1 MSFDSWIV
9 PALGLGLAGAAMAP
23 FAMRLRRRERS
34 GLEAEETAIRF
45 GLHEPVTLHPVV
57 DPERCMGSAH
67 CVDVCPE
74 HVLAVRDGQ
83 AVAVAPARC
92 IGHGLCETACPTE
105 SIRLVFGTARRGV
118 DIPRIGENFETNV
131 PGTYIVG
138 ELGGMGLIRNAF
150 EQGGQCIEGILKEGT
165 PGKKVEAYDA
175 IIVGCGPAGL
185 SASLNCLHHGLR
197 FLTLE
202 KEDIGG
208 TVRYYPRKKLV
219 MTSSFKVP
227 GYGKLDFREVLKE
240 ELVEVWRDIVD
251 RTGLNVNTGETVTGI
266 ARPEPG
272 LFEVVT
278 STERYRTRRVIL
290 AIGRRGVP
298 RKLGVPGENSPAVAY
313 ALREPE
319 EYTNDRIVIV
329 GGGDSAVEAALAL
342 SEQRGNTV
350 RLTYRGEKLARVK
363 EGNRKRIEEASAAG
377 RVELMLSTTV
387 TAITAGSIRY
397 TDAQAVEHTI
407 ANDRVFVFI
416 GGEMPLKFLSDCG
429 IEIVKRFGTAA

>member
-9 PALGLGLAGAAMAP
+9 PALGLGLAGGAMAP
-23 FAMRLRRRERS
+23 FAMRLRRREQR

-92 IGHGLCETACPTE
+92 IGHGLCESACPTE
-105 SIRLVFGTARRGV
+105 SIKLVFGTSRRGV
-118 DIPRIGENFETNV
+118 DIPRISENFETNV

-150 EQGGQCIEGILKEGT
+150 EQGRQCIEGILSEGA
-165 PGKKVEAYDA
+165 PAKKDDAFDA

-240 ELVEVWRDIVD
+240 ELVDVWRDIIG

-266 ARPEPG
+266 TRPKPG

-278 STERYRTRRVIL
+278 GVERYRTRRVIL

-298 RKLGVPGENSPAVAY
+298 RKLNVPGENSPAVAY

-319 EYTNDRIVIV
+319 EYTNDRIVVV

-342 SEQRGNTV
+342 SAQPGNTV
-350 RLTYRGEKLARVK
+350 RLSYRGAALSRIK
-363 EGNRKRIEEASAAG
+363 EGNRKRIEEAASAG
-377 RVELMLSTTV
+377 RVELLLSTNL
-387 TAITAGSIRY
+387 TAIGSDAIRF
-397 TDAQAVEHTI
+397 TDAKDVEHKLP
-407 ANDRVFVFI
+407 NDRVFIFI

-429 IEIVKRFGTAA
+429 IEIVTRFGTAA

>member
-9 PALGLGLAGAAMAP
+9 PALGLGLAGGAMAP

-34 GLEAEETAIRF
+34 GREAEETAIRF

-92 IGHGLCETACPTE
+92 IGHGLCESACPTE
-105 SIRLVFGTARRGV
+105 SIRLVFGTSRRGV
-118 DIPRIGENFETNV
+118 DIPRISENFETNV

-150 EQGGQCIEGILKEGT
+150 EQGRQCIEGILKEGA
-165 PGKKVEAYDA
+165 PGKKDDAYDA

-240 ELVEVWRDIVD
+240 DLVEVWRDIVD
-251 RTGLNVNTGETVTGI
+251 RTGLNVNTGETVSGI
-266 ARPEPG
+266 TRPKPG

-278 STERYRTRRVIL
+278 SGERYRTRRVIL

-298 RKLGVPGENSPAVAY
+298 RKLNVPGENSPAVAY

-342 SEQRGNTV
+342 SEQPGNTV
-350 RLTYRGEKLARVK
+350 RLSYRGEALSRIK
-363 EGNRKRIEEASAAG
+363 EGNRKRIEEASSAG
-377 RVELMLSTTV
+377 RVELMLSTKV
-387 TAITAGSIRY
+387 TAIAASSIRY
-397 TDAQAVEHTI
+397 TDAQQVEHTM

-429 IEIVKRFGTAA
+429 IEIVTRFGTAA